1 MNELKTL
8 SSSAAAMGLVILA
21 GCNFAPHYD
30 PPKTDAAAAY
40 KEAVAGDQAGQGWKI
55 AAPSDAAIR
64 GDWWEWYQDPQLNDL
79 EARVAISNQS
89 IIAAE
94 ANYRAAH
101 ALVLEAQAQ
110 LYPTLSLDPSMTRGK
125 SSAALA
131 GLGGVSTTGTGST
144 GTGTTGGCTTG

>member
-8 SSSAAAMGLVILA
+8 SRSAAAMGLAVLA
-21 GCNFAPHYD
+21 GCNLAPHYE
-30 PPKTDAAAAY
+30 PPKTDATPAF
-40 KEAVAGDQAGQGWKI
+40 KEAVPGDPAGQGWKI
-55 AAPSDAAIR
+55 ATPSDAAIR

-110 LYPTLSLDPSMTRGK
+110 LFPTLSLDPSMTREK

-131 GLGGVSTTGTGST
+131 GLGGGV
-144 GTGTTGGCTTG
+144 